1 MSATNLRAL
10 LARYPELAAVL
21 AAAIIGLS
29 VQRPLAWLAAR
40 QGINVLLAV
49 LVFATA
55 VTIEPA
61 ALRRAAAAWRPL
73 LAALA
78 IGVTVLPAL
87 AWAAGRIVPAGPL
100 RDGVLTVGLAPC
112 EIASVA
118 TTAMAS
124 GEAAI
129 AAGLLIGSTVAAVAV
144 AGPILALEAG
154 HAGFSPSGVIGNLA
168 LVVAL
173 PLAVGIALRASA
185 GPAADVR
192 AERAPTRIS
201 LRAWLPATT
210 RALAT
215 PRAQRIA
222 SHVALAA
229 VAALVALIAAE
240 VHFSAGYAAVA
251 GALVVFLLASVVV
264 GRLLGL
270 RAPRPVA
277 AALLLTTSMR
287 DFAIAAG
294 LAAAAF
300 GPAAAAPLGLYGIL
314 VLVWGTA
321 AAGALR
327 RRTAATECQ
336 HGTLPSQSACNS
348 APIRTGD
355 WPWISRLQPL
365 ASCPTTCATL
375 VLWLCERNALFLCL
389 RNWRG
394 LWRRQPGL
402 RA

>member
-1 MSATNLRAL
+1 MAHRPPSRAAADRDRGAQSRVRGL
-10 LARYPELAAVL
+10 LASYPELAAVL

-73 LAALA
+73 LTALA
-78 IGVTVLPAL
+78 VGVTVLPAL
-87 AWAAGRIVPAGPL
+87 AWAAARLVPAGPL

-118 TTAMAS
+118 TTAMAR
-124 GEAAI
+124 GEAAT

-154 HAGFSPSGVIGNLA
+154 HAGFSPGGVIANLA

-185 GPAADVR
+185 PPAADVG
-192 AERAPTRIS
+192 EEQAPTRIS
-201 LRAWLPATT
+201 LRAWLPVTT

-215 PRAQRIA
+215 PRAQRAA

-240 VHFSAGYAAVA
+240 VHFSAGYASVA
-251 GALVVFLLASVVV
+251 AALVVFLLASAVV

-270 RAPRPVA
+270 RAPRQVA

-327 RRTAATECQ
+327 RRTAATPPPE
-336 HGTLPSQSACNS
+336 
-348 APIRTGD
+348 
-355 WPWISRLQPL
+355 
-365 ASCPTTCATL
+365 
-375 VLWLCERNALFLCL
+375 
-389 RNWRG
+389 
-394 LWRRQPGL
+394 
-402 RA
+402 

>member
-1 MSATNLRAL
+1 MRLAANLRAL

-21 AAAIIGLS
+21 AAAVIGLS

-61 ALRRAAAAWRPL
+61 ALRRAASAWQRL
-73 LAALA
+73 LVALA
-78 IGVTVLPAL
+78 IGATVLPAL
-87 AWAAGRIVPAGPL
+87 SWTVARMVPAGPL
-100 RDGVLTVGLAPC
+100 RNGVLTVGLAPC

-118 TTAMAS
+118 TTAMAR

-129 AAGLLIGSTVAAVAV
+129 AAGALIGSTVVAV
-144 AGPILALEAG
+144 AIAGPLLALEAG
-154 HAGFSPSGVIGNLA
+154 HAGFSPGGVIANLA

-173 PLAVGIALRASA
+173 PLAVGIALRAWSA
-185 GPAADVR
+185 TA
-192 AERAPTRIS
+192 
-201 LRAWLPATT
+201 

-215 PRAQRIA
+215 PRAQRVA

-229 VAALVALIAAE
+229 VAALVALIASE
-240 VHFSAGYAAVA
+240 VHLSAGYATVA
-251 GALVVFLLASVVV
+251 AALVVFLLASAVI

-294 LAAAAF
+294 LATAAF

-327 RRTAATECQ
+327 RRTAVPGMT
-336 HGTLPSQSACNS
+336 PQSA
-348 APIRTGD
+348 PHR
-355 WPWISRLQPL
+355 P
-365 ASCPTTCATL
+365 
-375 VLWLCERNALFLCL
+375 ER
-389 RNWRG
+389 
-394 LWRRQPGL
+394 
-402 RA
+402 

>member
-1 MSATNLRAL
+1 
-10 LARYPELAAVL
+10 
-21 AAAIIGLS
+21 
-29 VQRPLAWLAAR
+29 
-40 QGINVLLAV
+40 
-49 LVFATA
+49 
-55 VTIEPA
+55 
-61 ALRRAAAAWRPL
+61 
-73 LAALA
+73 
-78 IGVTVLPAL
+78 
-87 AWAAGRIVPAGPL
+87 
-100 RDGVLTVGLAPC
+100 GVLTVGLAPC

-118 TTAMAS
+118 TTAMAG
-124 GEAAI
+124 GEAAV

-185 GPAADVR
+185 GPAAEVRAERSPRASAPPAAGVR

-201 LRAWLPATT
+201 LRAWLSTTT

-251 GALVVFLLASVVV
+251 AALVVFLLASVVV

-327 RRTAATECQ
+327 R
-336 HGTLPSQSACNS
+336 
-348 APIRTGD
+348 
-355 WPWISRLQPL
+355 
-365 ASCPTTCATL
+365 
-375 VLWLCERNALFLCL
+375 
-389 RNWRG
+389 
-394 LWRRQPGL
+394 
-402 RA
+402 

>member
-1 MSATNLRAL
+1 MLSRVRVL

-21 AAAIIGLS
+21 AAAIIGLT

-61 ALRRAAAAWRPL
+61 ALRRAAAAWQRL
-73 LAALA
+73 LVALA
-78 IGVTVLPAL
+78 IGATVLPAL
-87 AWAAGRIVPAGPL
+87 SWEVARMVPAGPL
-100 RDGVLTVGLAPC
+100 RNGVLTVGLAPC

-118 TTAMAS
+118 TTAMAR

-129 AAGLLIGSTVAAVAV
+129 AAGALIGSTVIAVAI

-154 HAGFSPSGVIGNLA
+154 HAGFSPGGVIANLA

-185 GPAADVR
+185 PPTAGVR
-192 AERAPTRIS
+192 EERASTRIAW
-201 LRAWLPATT
+201 RAWSATAG
-210 RALAT
+210 ALAT
-215 PRAQRIA
+215 PRAQRAA

-229 VAALVALIAAE
+229 VAALVALIASE
-240 VHFSAGYAAVA
+240 VHLSAGYATVA
-251 GALVVFLLASVVV
+251 AALVVFLLASAVI

-294 LAAAAF
+294 LATAAF

-314 VLVWGTA
+314 VLIWGTA
-321 AAGALR
+321 AAGTLR
-327 RRTAATECQ
+327 RRAAVP
-336 HGTLPSQSACNS
+336 GM
-348 APIRTGD
+348 AP
-355 WPWISRLQPL
+355 QP
-365 ASCPTTCATL
+365 APHHR
-375 VLWLCERNALFLCL
+375 E
-389 RNWRG
+389 
-394 LWRRQPGL
+394 
-402 RA
+402 

>member
-1 MSATNLRAL
+1 MSAANLRAL

-87 AWAAGRIVPAGPL
+87 AWAAARMVPAGPL

-118 TTAMAS
+118 ITAMAG
-124 GEAAI
+124 GEAAV

-154 HAGFSPSGVIGNLA
+154 HAGFSPGGVIGNLA

-185 GPAADVR
+185 GPAAGVR
-192 AERAPTRIS
+192 ADRSPRAPAPPAADVGEEQAPTRIS

-215 PRAQRIA
+215 PRVQRAA

-240 VHFSAGYAAVA
+240 VHFSVGYAAVA
-251 GALVVFLLASVVV
+251 AALVVFLLASAVV

-327 RRTAATECQ
+327 R
-336 HGTLPSQSACNS
+336 
-348 APIRTGD
+348 
-355 WPWISRLQPL
+355 
-365 ASCPTTCATL
+365 
-375 VLWLCERNALFLCL
+375 
-389 RNWRG
+389 
-394 LWRRQPGL
+394 
-402 RA
+402 